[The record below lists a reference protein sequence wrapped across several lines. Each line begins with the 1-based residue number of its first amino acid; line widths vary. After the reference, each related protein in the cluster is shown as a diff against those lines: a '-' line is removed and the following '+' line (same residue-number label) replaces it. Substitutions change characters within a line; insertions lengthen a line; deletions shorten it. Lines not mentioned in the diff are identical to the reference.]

1 MPDTTDPTNGLRNV
15 CVFCGS
21 RAGDGIAYV
30 DAARA
35 FGRLLGERGLGLV
48 YGGGGA
54 GMMGAV
60 ADGAL
65 EAGGHVTG
73 VIPLSMVHAERAHPG
88 VVEHGEMIHV
98 STMHERKS
106 IMHERS
112 GAFVALP
119 GGVGT
124 FEEVF
129 EAIAWDQLD
138 LHDKPIGFLN
148 TGGFYAQLRSFIESS
163 NASGFIPET
172 TMDVLVWGDEP
183 ADLLD
188 KIMARAFV
196 ERTPRLGLDWSAGPP
211 H

>member
-1 MPDTTDPTNGLRNV
+1 MTTDATHPAGLQSV

-21 RAGDGIAYV
+21 RDGDDPAYT
-30 DAARA
+30 DAARD
-35 FGRLLGERGLGLV
+35 FGRLLAEHRLGLV

-65 EAGGHVTG
+65 ASGGHVTG
-73 VIPLSMVHAERAHPG
+73 VIPLSMVYAEREHPG
-88 VVEHGEMIHV
+88 VVERGEMIHV

-148 TGGFYAQLRSFIESS
+148 TNSFYAPLRRFVES
-163 NASGFIPET
+163 AHRAGFIPES
-172 TMDVLVWGDEP
+172 TMDVLVFGDEP
-183 ADLLD
+183 AELLE
-188 KIMARAFV
+188 KLRARADL
-196 ERTPRLGLDWSAGPP
+196 ERTPRLGLDWSAGQP